1 MSFIKLTTFIVF
13 VFIVNCSGNKISNYH
28 GSKALDAKFHEIKIN
43 NTNKNDLLKIF
54 GQPSTKSDFN
64 ENKWFYFERIKT
76 NQSLF
81 KLGKQKIKKN
91 NILIVEFNQKGILK
105 EKKLLNLNDM
115 KDVKFIKKTTEKEF
129 SKNNIMYDVF
139 STLREKINAPLRRKN

>member
-13 VFIVNCSGNKISNYH
+13 IFIVNCSGNKVSNYH

-91 NILIVEFNQKGILK
+91 NILIVEFNQKGILI

>member
-13 VFIVNCSGNKISNYH
+13 IFIVNCSGNKVSNYH

-91 NILIVEFNQKGILK
+91 NILIF
-105 EKKLLNLNDM
+105 
-115 KDVKFIKKTTEKEF
+115 
-129 SKNNIMYDVF
+129 
-139 STLREKINAPLRRKN
+139 

>member
-13 VFIVNCSGNKISNYH
+13 IFIVNCSGNKVSNYH

-54 GQPSTKSDFN
+54 GQPSTKSDFD
-64 ENKWFYFERIKT
+64 EDTWFYFERIKT

-129 SKNNIMYDVF
+129 SKNNVMYDVF

>member
-1 MSFIKLTTFIVF
+1 MSFIKLLIFIIF
-13 VFIVNCSGNKISNYH
+13 IFIVNCSGNKVSNYH
-28 GSKALDAKFHEIKIN
+28 GSKALDAKFDQIKIN
-43 NTNKNDLLKIF
+43 KTNKNDLLKIF

-64 ENKWFYFERIKT
+64 KNKWFYLERIKT

-91 NILIVEFNQKGILK
+91 NILIVEFDKKGILK
-105 EKKLLNLNDM
+105 EKKLLNLDDM
-115 KDVKFIKKTTEKEF
+115 KDVKFIKNTTEKEF

>member
-115 KDVKFIKKTTEKEF
+115 NDVKFIKKTTEKEF

>member
-1 MSFIKLTTFIVF
+1 MKYLYIILLFLTL
-13 VFIVNCSGNKISNYH
+13 NCSGNKVTSYH
-28 GSKALDAKFHEIKIN
+28 GNKYLEEKFDKIVIN
-43 NTNKNDLLKIF
+43 ETNKNELISKI
-54 GQPSTKSDFN
+54 GPPSTVSDFN

-115 KDVKFIKKTTEKEF
+115 NDVKFIKKTTEKEF

>member
-1 MSFIKLTTFIVF
+1 MSLIKLTTFIVF

-115 KDVKFIKKTTEKEF
+115 NDVKFIKKTTEKEF

>member
-13 VFIVNCSGNKISNYH
+13 IFIVNCSGNKVSNYH

>member
-1 MSFIKLTTFIVF
+1 MSFIKLLIFIIF
-13 VFIVNCSGNKISNYH
+13 IFIVNCSGNKVSNYH
-28 GSKALDAKFHEIKIN
+28 GSKALDAKFDQIKIN
-43 NTNKNDLLKIF
+43 KTNKNDLLKIF

-64 ENKWFYFERIKT
+64 ENKWFYLERIKT

-91 NILIVEFNQKGILK
+91 NILIVEFDKKGILK
-105 EKKLLNLNDM
+105 EKKLLNLDDM
-115 KDVKFIKKTTEKEF
+115 KDVKFIKNTTEKEF
-129 SKNNIMYDVF
+129 SKNNVMYDVF

>member
-1 MSFIKLTTFIVF
+1 MSVIKLTTFIVF
-13 VFIVNCSGNKISNYH
+13 IFIVNCSGNKVSNYH

-115 KDVKFIKKTTEKEF
+115 NDVKFIKKTTEKEF

>member
-1 MSFIKLTTFIVF
+1 MSFIKITTFIVF

-115 KDVKFIKKTTEKEF
+115 NDVKFIKKTTEKEF

>member
-13 VFIVNCSGNKISNYH
+13 IFIVNCSGNKVSNYH

-91 NILIVEFNQKGILK
+91 NILIVEFNQKGILI

-129 SKNNIMYDVF
+129 SKNNVMYDVF

>member
-105 EKKLLNLNDM
+105 EKKLLNL
-115 KDVKFIKKTTEKEF
+115 KSPSLEI
-129 SKNNIMYDVF
+129 
-139 STLREKINAPLRRKN
+139 INWINSQRVVGF

>member
-1 MSFIKLTTFIVF
+1 MLFIKLTTFIVF
-13 VFIVNCSGNKISNYH
+13 IFIVNCSGNKVSNYH

>member
-13 VFIVNCSGNKISNYH
+13 IFIVNCSGNKVSNYH

-43 NTNKNDLLKIF
+43 YTNKNDLLKIF

-91 NILIVEFNQKGILK
+91 NILIVEFNQKGILI

-129 SKNNIMYDVF
+129 SKNNVMYDVF

>member
-1 MSFIKLTTFIVF
+1 MLFIKLTTFIVF
-13 VFIVNCSGNKISNYH
+13 IFIVNCSGNKVSNYH

-91 NILIVEFNQKGILK
+91 NILIVEFNQKGILI

-129 SKNNIMYDVF
+129 SKNNVMYDVF

>member
-13 VFIVNCSGNKISNYH
+13 IFIVNCSGNKVSNYH

-91 NILIVEFNQKGILK
+91 NILIVEFDQKGILI

>member
-13 VFIVNCSGNKISNYH
+13 IFIVNCSGNKVSNYH

-115 KDVKFIKKTTEKEF
+115 NDVKFIKKTTEKEF

>member
-1 MSFIKLTTFIVF
+1 MLFIKLTTFIVF
-13 VFIVNCSGNKISNYH
+13 IFIVNCSGNKVSNYH

-115 KDVKFIKKTTEKEF
+115 NDVKFIKKTTEKEF